1 MPLRSRDASPLFA
14 DYADRRGLCDYV
26 TGAQSGGYPVR
37 EICELLLGLMAVYD
51 DVVASRVA
59 SDADYE
65 AYFNTRQAVGTASFA
80 QEGDAIAPR
89 ES

>member
-1 MPLRSRDASPLFA
+1 M
-14 DYADRRGLCDYV
+14 
-26 TGAQSGGYPVR
+26 R

-65 AYFNTRQAVGTASFA
+65 AYFNTRQAAGTASFA